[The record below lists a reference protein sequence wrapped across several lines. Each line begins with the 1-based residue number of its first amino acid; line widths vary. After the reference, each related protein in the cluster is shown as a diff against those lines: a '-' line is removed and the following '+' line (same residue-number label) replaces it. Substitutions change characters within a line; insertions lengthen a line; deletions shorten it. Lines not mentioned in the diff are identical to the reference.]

1 MGNKKGQ
8 MFIIATLFIIVII
21 VLIRNMVGTLEI
33 SEENRFQESRLIE
46 KNLRNAQN
54 EFRELAALAALQQDA
69 NQSGMDYMRNLSLQM
84 RSDMDIQ
91 IIYIYAVSNNSN
103 NKYSVTM
110 GNYLQDR
117 MNITFN
123 ATNSNPGGRIFI
135 IEDKANLTREYTSS
149 VNGTISINVSYT
161 AQNQDTAEKFNI
173 TSNTKSNI
181 FLFTDITVRSNEF
194 FVRGKDFYNWSWP
207 V

>member
-54 EFRELAALAALQQDA
+54 EFRDA